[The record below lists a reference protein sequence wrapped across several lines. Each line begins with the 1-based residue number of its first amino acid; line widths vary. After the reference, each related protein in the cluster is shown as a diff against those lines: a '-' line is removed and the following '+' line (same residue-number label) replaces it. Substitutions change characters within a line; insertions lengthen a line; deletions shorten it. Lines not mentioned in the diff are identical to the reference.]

1 MAAFNK
7 PTSIYI
13 WDNNPD
19 IRRAADNLKIVR
31 FYDSFFL
38 PNCTKKC
45 SELKN

>member
-1 MAAFNK
+1 MAAFND

-31 FYDSFFL
+31 FYEYFFFQ
-38 PNCTKKC
+38 NCTK
-45 SELKN
+45 